1 MANAEGQRAGFLTI
15 AAEREKVGKDGA
27 GVNLWRRVKFVGA
40 PRGYPKAVKS
50 GYWFSSAGDQVSSCS
65 LLLPHLP

>member
-1 MANAEGQRAGFLTI
+1 MANAEGQCSGFLTI

-40 PRGYPKAVKS
+40 LRGCPKSVKS
-50 GYWFSSAGDQVSSCS
+50 GYWFSSAGVQVSSCS